1 MLSVLETTCK
11 EENAK
16 IKNGSVAL
24 SNDQEVRL

>member
-1 MLSVLETTCK
+1 MLSVLETTAK
-11 EENAK
+11 ENAK

>member
-16 IKNGSVAL
+16 IKYGSVAL